1 VFVGVLKGYEEIKSV
16 KEIWQRKVIAFPQD
30 VLPLNKLGTVNGGG
44 SMPYFNPDSHR
55 ISVTVE
61 DPKWSPVANGFFP
74 PLMVKIR
81 MVHVV
86 HSSVLMKILL
96 SHIEPLL
103 SDCFAFNY
111 KPSTE
116 KVFHR
121 FREVLFFAELV
132 VSFKYRSLALLVIKF
147 K

>member
-1 VFVGVLKGYEEIKSV
+1 
-16 KEIWQRKVIAFPQD
+16 
-30 VLPLNKLGTVNGGG
+30 
-44 SMPYFNPDSHR
+44 MPYFNPDSHR
-55 ISVTVE
+55 IGVTVE
-61 DPKWSPVANGFFP
+61 NPEWSPVANRFFP

-81 MVHVV
+81 MVQVV
-86 HSSVLMKILL
+86 HSSVLMKVLL

-103 SDCFAFNY
+103 CDRFAFND

-121 FREVLFFAELV
+121 FREVLLFVELV
-132 VSFKYRSLALLVIKF
+132 VSFEYRSLALPVIKF